1 MTAQPAPHAMVT
13 VADLIVENRDLQDRV
28 TELEAHLARLLALPA
43 TCPVAEPRPCT
54 TALRSRRVPGTD
66 PTERLGG
73 QEGTTRLAAAA
84 AEVHE
89 WAQAT
94 ADRRRRLPPSAP
106 MAVTA

>member
-1 MTAQPAPHAMVT
+1 MTTPPAPRPTVT
-13 VADLIVENRDLQDRV
+13 VADLIVENRDLRDRV
-28 TELEAHLARLLALPA
+28 NELEAHLARLLALPA

-54 TALRSRRVPGTD
+54 NVLRPRRVPDTD

-73 QEGTTRLAAAA
+73 QEGRTRLAAAA

-89 WAQAT
+89 WAQST
-94 ADRRRRLPPSAP
+94 ADRRRRLSPPAP